1 MKDKIREYI
10 RKEIGLLFEE
20 MNNSMSIDP
29 DVMADTVAN
38 YDELKNQQ
46 LNQIELMKQKT
57 EKEKMRQKINDDKI
71 KKLKVT
77 FSQVQDTEL
86 ALIPGGKSED
96 NKIKKMKQ
104 TSYDKE
110 KKELADTVK
119 QTEDQIKQAEK
130 NIQNIENMKKQAMSA
145 QKTAASP
152 SAPSAPM
159 AP

>member
-1 MKDKIREYI
+1 MENKIRKYI

-110 KKELADTVK
+110 RKELADTVK

>member
-1 MKDKIREYI
+1 MENKIRKYI

-110 KKELADTVK
+110 RKELADTVK

-145 QKTAASP
+145 QKTTASP